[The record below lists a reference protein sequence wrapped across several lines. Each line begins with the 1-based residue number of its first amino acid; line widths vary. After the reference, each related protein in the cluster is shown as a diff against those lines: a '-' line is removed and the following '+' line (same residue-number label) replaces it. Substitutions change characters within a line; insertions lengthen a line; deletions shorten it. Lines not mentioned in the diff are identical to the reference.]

1 MIYYESKHI
10 ERNYTYTKQIPKR
23 TQRTPNEL
31 NGLSVLF
38 SLLLI
43 TLYSLSQT
51 LSGSPRCHAT
61 IFDGWERVAPLK
73 TRFRRF

>member
-1 MIYYESKHI
+1 MK
-10 ERNYTYTKQIPKR
+10 RNYTCTKQIPER
-23 TQRTPNEL
+23 TQRTSNEL
-31 NGLSVLF
+31 NGFSALF

-51 LSGSPRCHAT
+51 LSGSLRRQET